1 MTPTKPDWIV
11 IANASRARILQRGRG
26 EPMTVIKIFSHPEG
40 RSKVS
45 DLADDRAGHGSSDH
59 SWGGSAYPP
68 RIDAK
73 RKEHERF
80 ATELGAY
87 LERAAEQGTYRSLAL
102 LASSPF
108 LGELKAE
115 LGPAAEK
122 LLTVTHDV
130 DLTAVGP
137 AELEK
142 RILRELAR

>member
-1 MTPTKPDWIV
+1 MTPMKPDWIV
-11 IANASRARILQRGRG
+11 VANATRARILQRERG
-26 EPMTVIKIFSHPEG
+26 EPMTVVKTFSRPAG

-45 DLADDRAGHGSSDH
+45 DLAGDRAGHGSSDH

-80 ATELGAY
+80 ATELAAH
-87 LERAAEQGTYRSLAL
+87 LERAAEQGTYRSLAV

-108 LGELKAE
+108 LGEVKAE